1 MTKESQRIR
10 NEVSTGHQ
18 IRIINS
24 LFSEPIVGHLPEE
37 FGFGVGSEFS
47 EPFSSLIPDG
57 GTGGLIARSVAGV
70 SLRHGLIGEKF
81 YSGSEP
87 SEISFDLQF
96 NSFYS
101 AFDEVVLPT
110 LKLLM
115 LAVGKEGELL
125 DESHKQEIQNEI
137 DQGELFN
144 SDEEINQ
151 KLKEWVSDFN
161 LSFFISH
168 DTSTIRFGDVFT
180 LNEVYIQNVDFTFT
194 NVMEE
199 GANGKAFP
207 VQANVSV
214 SAIFKKPPA
223 QEKLGEFFGATNSR
237 IGVIEE

>member
-1 MTKESQRIR
+1 M
-10 NEVSTGHQ
+10 
-18 IRIINS
+18 
-24 LFSEPIVGHLPEE
+24 
-37 FGFGVGSEFS
+37 
-47 EPFSSLIPDG
+47 
-57 GTGGLIARSVAGV
+57 
-70 SLRHGLIGEKF
+70 IGEKF
-81 YSGSEP
+81 YGGSEP
-87 SEISFDLQF
+87 SDISFDLQF

-125 DESHKQEIQNEI
+125 DESHKQKIQNEI
-137 DQGELFN
+137 NQRGIFN
-144 SDEEINQ
+144 TGSEDNEEIEQ
-151 KLKEWVSDFN
+151 KAKKWLSDFN
-161 LSFFISH
+161 LSFFISQ